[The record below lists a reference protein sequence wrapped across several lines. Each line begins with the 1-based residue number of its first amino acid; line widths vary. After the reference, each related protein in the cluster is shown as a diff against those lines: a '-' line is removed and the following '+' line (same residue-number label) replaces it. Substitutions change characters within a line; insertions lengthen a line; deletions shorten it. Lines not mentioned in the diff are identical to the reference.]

1 MYTTPPNYKQNN
13 TKHNGVRDRCDCTPD
28 GVPLLIL
35 NNGVQMPQVGL
46 GTFLIPKDKLSK
58 TIGEAYRLGY
68 RQFDTAWRYHNER
81 EIAEALRENGIKR
94 EDVFIT
100 TKVNADAL
108 YRFGYYYGKHRII
121 NVRNFKSIRSAILE
135 SFDHLQTEYIDLFLV
150 HWPWPMYRKMYK
162 ELDKLYH
169 EGRIKAIGVSSFT
182 PGHLKAIAEISDVT
196 PAVNQIEISPLN
208 TQKPLINYCREHNIQ
223 VEAMSTF
230 SHFRSNEPRMEILEN
245 PTLMEIAKR
254 HNKSVAQI
262 VLRWLVQQGIAIIPK
277 TWELK
282 HLKENINLF
291 DFELNQEDMST
302 IDSMDRGKCLNYNPF
317 APHIMKC
324 VPKRFR

>member
-1 MYTTPPNYKQNN
+1 
-13 TKHNGVRDRCDCTPD
+13 
-28 GVPLLIL
+28 
-35 NNGVQMPQVGL
+35 
-46 GTFLIPKDKLSK
+46 
-58 TIGEAYRLGY
+58 
-68 RQFDTAWRYHNER
+68 
-81 EIAEALRENGIKR
+81 
-94 EDVFIT
+94 
-100 TKVNADAL
+100 
-108 YRFGYYYGKHRII
+108 
-121 NVRNFKSIRSAILE
+121 
-135 SFDHLQTEYIDLFLV
+135 
-150 HWPWPMYRKMYK
+150 
-162 ELDKLYH
+162 
-169 EGRIKAIGVSSFT
+169 
-182 PGHLKAIAEISDVT
+182 
-196 PAVNQIEISPLN
+196 
-208 TQKPLINYCREHNIQ
+208 
-223 VEAMSTF
+223 
-230 SHFRSNEPRMEILEN
+230 MEILEN